1 MILED
6 VVKDVVGGEE
16 VFSED
21 GVDGGEGAAE
31 VFGDEVGGEA
41 GAHGSEDVAEGGGR
55 LGECLEVAL
64 VCDKGRICVGDEV
77 LFGREK
83 RFFQFL
89 KAGMCFCRD

>member
-1 MILED
+1 MFKSLNIKEIYFGIFAKILAQGGPSFSDAMILED

-41 GAHGSEDVAEGGGR
+41 GAHGGEDVA
-55 LGECLEVAL
+55 
-64 VCDKGRICVGDEV
+64 
-77 LFGREK
+77 
-83 RFFQFL
+83 
-89 KAGMCFCRD
+89 